1 VLSLDYATQILQMH
15 KFIAFLVLLATLD
28 CSSVSAGPPPHGFKL
43 NERPVIAD
51 LDIQPYFTNLFK
63 SLKPANSQ
71 AISSN
76 LSFTGISSSNNVAVA
91 YYLLNDTHSHAK
103 LGQMLPDGSKLVSID
118 FTRGHI
124 TTNKDDTF
132 TTYTLSKDD

>member
-1 VLSLDYATQILQMH
+1 MLSLVYDKQIEQML
-15 KFIAFLVLLATLD
+15 KRIAFLVLVATV
-28 CSSVSAGPPPHGFKL
+28 CSHASAEPPSPKFKL

-51 LDIQPYFTNLFK
+51 LDIQPSFTNLFK
-63 SLKPANSQ
+63 SLNPANSQ
-71 AISSN
+71 VISSN
-76 LSFTGISSSNNVAVA
+76 LSFTGISSSNNVAAA
-91 YYLLNDTHSHAK
+91 YYLLNDTHLHAK

-118 FTRGHI
+118 FARGHI